1 MADIRRMKELF
12 SCPTPRIHER
22 SANVRKTKMVKE
34 GMAVWESEPFARV
47 ASLVGPGVVQVKSGK
62 GQGSG
67 VLLDDQSLITN
78 AHVVGENPAPS
89 ITFADGVT
97 RPGRVLALDRAYDL
111 ALVET
116 RPPAQAAVTL
126 APEESVVPGKLV
138 VAIGNPYGFGWT
150 VTSGVISSVDRM
162 IGGLDGLIQ
171 TDAAINPGNSGGAL
185 VDLQGRLVGIPTMVL
200 ARGQNIGF
208 AIPAWQV
215 EVVVGQ
221 FRRKGRAEHPW
232 VGIAG
237 TTEVIDPVMARAL
250 ELPERG
256 VLVAG
261 VEPGTPAAQAGLQPW
276 DMLLAVDGVP
286 TPSVQALRRQIRKA
300 EVGRVIQVDL
310 LRGGHP
316 LQQEI
321 RVAEM
326 PQAVAG

>member
-1 MADIRRMKELF
+1 MVPAF
-12 SCPTPRIHER
+12 FQPCPAYLLKVSKRQKIKDGE
-22 SANVRKTKMVKE
+22 E
-34 GMAVWESEPFARV
+34 GITMWETEPFAQV

-62 GQGSG
+62 GHGSG

-78 AHVVGENPAPS
+78 AHVVGENPTPS

-97 RPGRVLALDRAYDL
+97 RPGRVLALDKAYDL

-116 RPPAQAAVTL
+116 RPPTLAAVTL

-150 VTSGVISSVDRM
+150 VTNGVISSVDRM

-250 ELPERG
+250 DLPERG

-261 VEPGTPAAQAGLQPW
+261 VEPGTPAARAGLQPW
-276 DMLLAVDGVP
+276 DMLLAVGGVP
-286 TPSVQALRRQIRKA
+286 TPSVQALRRQIRRA
-300 EVGRVIQVDL
+300 EVGTVIQVDL
-310 LRGGHP
+310 LRGGRP
-316 LQQEI
+316 LQHEI